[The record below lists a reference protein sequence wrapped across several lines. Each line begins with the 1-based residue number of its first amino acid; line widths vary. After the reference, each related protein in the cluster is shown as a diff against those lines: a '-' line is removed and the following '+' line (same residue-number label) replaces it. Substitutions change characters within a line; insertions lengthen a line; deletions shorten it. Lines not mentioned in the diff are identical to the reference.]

1 MFASRKRVN
10 VKGRRKIE
18 MTGGLCLS
26 LILVVLPVF
35 LFPGAV
41 DPSSEDRFTTQ
52 RNAMVQEQIA
62 DRGVEDLEVL
72 KAMRTV
78 PRHLFVPEGLRS
90 RAYDD
95 GPLPI
100 GHGQTISQPYIV
112 AYMTEVLKIGKG
124 DTVLEIGTGSG
135 YQAAVL
141 SPIVKRVYT
150 MEIIP
155 ELAASS
161 KERLK
166 KLGYSNVEV
175 KEGDGY
181 HGWPEKAPFDA
192 IIVTAAAGHI
202 PPPLI
207 KQLKNGGRMVIPVG
221 GFFMV
226 QNLVLVS
233 KDKKGEITTQNLLPV
248 RFVPLTGGH

>member
-1 MFASRKRVN
+1 M
-10 VKGRRKIE
+10 RR
-18 MTGGLCLS
+18 GLCLA
-26 LILVVLPVF
+26 LIFVVLPVL

-41 DPSSEDRFTTQ
+41 EPSSEDRFTAQ

-202 PPPLI
+202 PPPLV

-233 KDKKGEITTQNLLPV
+233 KDKKGEITTRNLLPV